1 VQSQTR
7 TRVRADPGWH
17 TSVSIDAKASRKPV
31 PNDVIHSAARA
42 LEIVDCL
49 AANADAVTARQ
60 LSVKLGIGLPTVYH
74 LLNTLTYA
82 GYAEKINTGYIL
94 SGDKISNLYASFM
107 RSLRAEP
114 VVVSAIHRLAI
125 ITRETVYAARLVGES
140 AVIVSV
146 AEGSQAVRV
155 GNLYP
160 GLRGNEYARAAGKIL
175 LAFLPEE
182 HLETYIR
189 HTSMTMLT
197 PHTIIDPAELRSELQ
212 KVRENGYAIDRE
224 GFAEGVCCLS
234 VPIMRSGATAPSIA
248 ISVTIPSHR
257 FDAAWR
263 AHLHSLQE
271 MRREL
276 ESAAGC

>member
-1 VQSQTR
+1 M
-7 TRVRADPGWH
+7 
-17 TSVSIDAKASRKPV
+17 SVDTKASQKPA
-31 PNDVIHSAARA
+31 PNDVIQSAARA
-42 LEIVDCL
+42 LEIVECL
-49 AANADAVTARQ
+49 ASNDDAVTARE
-60 LSVKLGIGLPTVYH
+60 LSAKLGIRLPTVYH
-74 LLNTLTYA
+74 LLNTLTHA
-82 GYAEKINTGYIL
+82 GYAEKVSTGYIL
-94 SGDKISNLYASFM
+94 SGEKVSNLYASFM
-107 RSLRAEP
+107 RSLRADP
-114 VVVSAIHRLAI
+114 AVVSVIHRLAA

-175 LAFLPEE
+175 LAFLPE
-182 HLETYIR
+182 HRLDSYLR

-197 PHTIIDPAELRSELQ
+197 PHTIVDPADLRAELLN
-212 KVRENGYAIDRE
+212 VRENGYAIDRE

-234 VPIMRSGATAPSIA
+234 VPIMGRGRTVPSVA

-257 FDAAWR
+257 FDEAWAANLR
-263 AHLHSLQE
+263 SLQK

-276 ESAAGC
+276 ESAVARS

>member
-1 VQSQTR
+1 MASQ
-7 TRVRADPGWH
+7 
-17 TSVSIDAKASRKPV
+17 KPA
-31 PNDVIHSAARA
+31 PNDVIQSASRA

-49 AANADAVTARQ
+49 ASNADAITARE
-60 LSVKLGIGLPTVYH
+60 LSAKLDIRLPTVYH
-74 LLNTLTYA
+74 LLNTLTHA
-82 GYAEKINTGYIL
+82 GYAEKVSTGYVL
-94 SGDKISNLYASFM
+94 SGEKVGNLYASFM

-114 VVVSAIHRLAI
+114 AVVNAIHRLSA
-125 ITRETVYAARLVGES
+125 ITRETVYAARFVGES

-160 GLRGNEYARAAGKIL
+160 GLRGNEYARAAGKVL

-182 HLETYIR
+182 RLDSYLR
-189 HTSMTMLT
+189 HTLMTRLT
-197 PHTIIDPAELRSELQ
+197 PRTLTDPAGLRAELVS
-212 KVRENGYAIDRE
+212 VREKGYAIDRE

-234 VPIMRSGATAPSIA
+234 VPVVRSGTATPSIA

-257 FDAAWR
+257 FDEACA
-263 AHLHSLQE
+263 AHLRSLRK

-276 ESAAGC
+276 ESMAELA